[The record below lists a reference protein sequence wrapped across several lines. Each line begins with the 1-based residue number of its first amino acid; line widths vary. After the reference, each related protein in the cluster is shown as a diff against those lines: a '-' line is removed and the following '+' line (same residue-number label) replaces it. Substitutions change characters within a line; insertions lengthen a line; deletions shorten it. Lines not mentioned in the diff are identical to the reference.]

1 MVLKKSQTEAGEK
14 ARKVMANSDFP
25 SFTEE
30 HFEEIGGS
38 PEGKYIA
45 FLFDPDDKA
54 VGTLR
59 GNNLIHLTDHLKE
72 NALKNKKKAHTNRG
86 IIRQCANCIK
96 SKVKLK
102 TKK

>member
-1 MVLKKSQTEAGEK
+1 
-14 ARKVMANSDFP
+14 MANDDFP

-45 FLFDPDDKA
+45 FLFDPDNKA

-59 GNNLIHLTDHLKE
+59 GNNLINLTDHLKE
-72 NALKNKKKAHTNRG
+72 NALKTGYSYILLSVIEEFKNQRLH
-86 IIRQCANCIK
+86 
-96 SKVKLK
+96 
-102 TKK
+102 